1 MKMRSGSLLISG
13 WLSPGARSTSL
24 QVAYGSI
31 AANDKEIENDLQHAG
46 TIAWLGRTL
55 GRPD

>member
-1 MKMRSGSLLISG
+1 
-13 WLSPGARSTSL
+13 
-24 QVAYGSI
+24 VAYGSI